1 MITDVHRPR
10 LLPYAATLA
19 PLSKAGDVARQLLLT
34 ADTGASGTND
44 FVFSTKAISGPT

>member
-10 LLPYAATLA
+10 LLAYAATLA

-34 ADTGASGTND
+34 ADIRGRPAKPSNATQQHRG
-44 FVFSTKAISGPT
+44 